1 MAGRTLLSAS
11 PLPPGAAAGRPD
23 GPDFLC
29 VGLQKAGTQWLY
41 DQLQHHP
48 DFWMPPIKELHF
60 FDRRFPDGRVREAA
74 KRYVEAPERYG
85 AAKTRNEHAAIDER
99 SAAFL
104 RMVADF
110 QSGDDSLEAYARL
123 FRAKGSSLTGDI
135 TPGYSTLAPKTIR
148 AIARRF
154 PEAKVCLML
163 REPAARLWSAWR
175 MRCERDLLPWL
186 SVRSFRKFKAFA
198 ERAPVVE
205 RSYPTR
211 IASRWAEAFPGRF
224 RVFFLDDVISQP
236 AETRAAILEFLG
248 GDPAAGAVV
257 APDFNRKAK
266 TRAPRPSAAVQAYL
280 REAFEAEREKCAET
294 FGGAARDWPGRP
306 Y

>member
-1 MAGRTLLSAS
+1 MAGRSLLTAPAVSGSAV
-11 PLPPGAAAGRPD
+11 GRAD

-60 FDRRFPDGRVREAA
+60 FDRHFPDGRVREAA
-74 KRYVEAPERYG
+74 KRYVERPDRYG
-85 AAKTRNEHAAIDER
+85 AAKLRNEHAAVDER

-104 RMVADF
+104 KLVAAFDPRE
-110 QSGDDSLEAYARL
+110 SSLEAYAGL
-123 FRAKGSSLTGDI
+123 FRAKGSSLSGDI
-135 TPGYSTLAPKTIR
+135 TPGYSTLPPKTIR
-148 AIARRF
+148 AIARRL
-154 PEAKVCLML
+154 PDAKVCLML

-186 SVRSFRKFKAFA
+186 TVRSFRRFRAFA
-198 ERAPVVE
+198 ERPPVVE
-205 RSYPTR
+205 RSYPTVV
-211 IASRWAEAFPGRF
+211 AAKWAEAFPGRF
-224 RVFFLDDVISQP
+224 RAFFLDDVIARP

-248 GDPAAGAVV
+248 ADPDAGTVV
-257 APDFNRKAK
+257 PPDFNRKAK
-266 TRAPRPSAAVQAYL
+266 SRAVLPGAAAQSYL
-280 REAFEAEREKCAET
+280 REKFEAERERCADM
-294 FGGAARDWPGRP
+294 FGGAAKDWPGRP